1 MLTKQ
6 KILVFS
12 DWFLPGFKAGGPI
25 RSLANLV
32 HSLDI
37 DFWIITRITDHHSDE
52 PYKGIVPNTW
62 TQHRPNVQVKY
73 VYEQD
78 ITQEFLKKLYEEKD
92 FGHIYFNSLFSPNF
106 TLLPLRVARR
116 LGFAKRC
123 ILAPR
128 GMLKPGALSIKPRK
142 KKVFLL
148 VSRYLGWFDSI
159 LWHATNEQEAN
170 EIRLHYGKAA
180 RVCIAPNLASVI
192 PHDGTVARK
201 SSGEL
206 TLVCIARIS
215 EEKGIREALH
225 FLLDSQ
231 LGNGLSCIF
240 YGTQQNSAYLEEC
253 KALAAQITGA
263 NITFP
268 GEIEPEQ
275 LHKALQ
281 HSHFF
286 YMTTWGENFGHA
298 IAEALQ
304 HGKPVIISNRTP
316 WRNLEAHHAGWDLEL
331 AATSFT
337 PVLRA
342 CYSMD
347 QEEYTLW
354 SKSARAFGA
363 AQANNPEH
371 LKSYHSLFA

>member
-37 DFWIITRITDHHSDE
+37 DFWIITRITDHHSDD
-52 PYKGIVPNTW
+52 PYEGIVPNTW
-62 TQHRPNVQVKY
+62 TQHRSNVQVKY

-78 ITQEFLKKLYEEKD
+78 ITQEFLKQLYAEND
-92 FGHIYFNSLFSPNF
+92 FRHIYFNSLFSPNF
-106 TLLPLRVARR
+106 TLMPLRVARR

-123 ILAPR
+123 VLAPR
-128 GMLKPGALSIKPRK
+128 GMLKQGALSIKPLK

-159 LWHATNEQEAN
+159 RWHATNEQEAK
-170 EIRLHYGKAA
+170 EIKLHYGKAA
-180 RVCIAPNLASVI
+180 SVFIAPNLASII

-201 SSGEL
+201 NSGEL
-206 TLVCIARIS
+206 SLVCIARIS

-225 FLLDSQ
+225 FLRDSQ
-231 LGNGLSCIF
+231 LGKGLSCVF
-240 YGTQQNSAYLEEC
+240 YGTQQNSEYLGEC
-253 KALAAQITGA
+253 KALAAQIIGA

-275 LHKALQ
+275 IHSALR

-304 HGKPVIISNRTP
+304 HSKPVIISNRTP
-316 WRNLEAHHAGWDLEL
+316 WRKLEEHQAGWDLDL
-331 AATSFT
+331 TTTSFT
-337 PVLRA
+337 PILRV
-342 CYSMD
+342 CYAMD

-354 SKSARAFGA
+354 SRGARSFGA
-363 AQANNPEH
+363 AQANNPEQ
-371 LKSYHSLFA
+371 LTSYHSLFA